1 MKELK
6 LVAKGGLLSLTGDA
20 VNYTLSYVFLFI
32 ASHLLGAG
40 LLGAFYWAISII
52 SLAGEFA
59 DCGTGQGIIYF
70 GPKYEAE
77 KGENRSFPIFN
88 FVLRFTLT
96 NALILGTLLF
106 MLAPLITGFSQKPEL
121 TNLIRFLAVTL
132 PFSVFW
138 PVAYKYFV
146 ARFQIV
152 PGILYGDIARP
163 MIRVLLLLILIAM
176 GLKSFA
182 LAGTELLVGVI
193 LLLAGVILLIKLWGK
208 GIFREKLSLA
218 EKKRL
223 LLYSIPFLPMNI
235 ARGDRM
241 VLIITGFFLA
251 VADIGVLGV
260 ALKVAA
266 ISQVILTGLNFV
278 FRPMVAKLYA
288 AKDFVTLKSIYRSI
302 TRWIFILTLPLSFL
316 FIFYPAAVLGLF
328 GDKFSSGAAALTII
342 AIGYLFEYGTSAT
355 QVIINMTG
363 KSWLSLMNQLI
374 SFAAIFAGALVLIP
388 RMGMNGAAVAVA
400 VGIILVNLLRLWQSY
415 RIVGFTPFSLYL
427 GKPIAALIVSGVFI
441 FLLFPPSGHY
451 HPIQLLYLAVT
462 MLGLYCVTTLLLGLN
477 SEDRDL
483 LRAAKAKLYS
493 L

>member
-6 LVAKGGLLSLTGDA
+6 LVAKGGMLSLTGDA

-77 KGENRSFPIFN
+77 KGENRSFSIFN

-106 MLAPLITGFSQKPEL
+106 LLAPQIAGYSHKPEL
-121 TNLIRFLAVTL
+121 ANLIRLLAVTL
-132 PFSVFW
+132 PFSAFW

-163 MIRVLLLLILIAM
+163 VIRVLLLLSLIFI
-176 GLKSFA
+176 GLKSLA

-193 LLLAGVILLIKLWGK
+193 LLLAGVFLLIRLWGK
-208 GIFREKLSLA
+208 GIFREKLSMA
-218 EKKRL
+218 ERKRL

-241 VLIITGFFLA
+241 VLIITGFFLV

-288 AKDFVTLKSIYRSI
+288 AQDFVTLKSIYRSI

-316 FIFYPAAVLGLF
+316 FIFYPSAVLGLF

-374 SFAAIFAGALVLIP
+374 SFAAIFVGALVLIP

-400 VGIILVNLLRLWQSY
+400 AGIILVNLLRLWQSY
-415 RIVGFTPFSLYL
+415 GIVGFTPFSLYL
-427 GKPIAALIVSGVFI
+427 GKPIAALIISGALI
-441 FLLFPPSGHY
+441 FLLFPPVGNY
-451 HPIQLLYLAVT
+451 HPLQLLYLAIT
-462 MLGLYCVTTLLLGLN
+462 MLVLYSVITLLLGLN

-483 LRAAKAKLYS
+483 LKAAKSKFF
-493 L
+493 